1 MEQNTDKQIIQDAI
15 LDLFERYNIQYG
27 SVKKFKRK
35 GYLIIE
41 AITGGWSENEEAIE
55 KFNKTPLSY
64 ATIEFWFLTEWKRG
78 GYFKWEIALG
88 FL

>member
-1 MEQNTDKQIIQDAI
+1 MEQDTDKEIIKRAI
-15 LDLFERYNIQYG
+15 FDLFAEYDRDYG
-27 SVKKFKRK
+27 KIKKFKRK

-41 AITGGWSENEEAIE
+41 ARTGGYSDNEEAII

-78 GYFKWEIALG
+78 GYFKWEIALS